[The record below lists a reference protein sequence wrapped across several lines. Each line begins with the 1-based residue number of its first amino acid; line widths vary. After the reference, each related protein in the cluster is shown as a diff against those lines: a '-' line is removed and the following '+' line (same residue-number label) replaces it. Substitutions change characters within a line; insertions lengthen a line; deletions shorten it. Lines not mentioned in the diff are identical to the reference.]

1 MRNNMEDFDDS
12 YERGFRRGNTGMD
25 MRKMFPIIGIAAVVL
40 IAVIV
45 LLGKLAFSKIFY
57 GSERVDL
64 PTYMDEYYQVQPD
77 LLSVIYQD
85 ELQEDKA
92 KVIEGRL
99 YFTID
104 TVKKFLNEGFYADVE
119 EEKLLYTGPTD
130 TTTIMFAD
138 TAYTDAEGKH
148 ELDYVPCLM
157 KEDQVWLAA
166 EYLEGYANFTYT
178 QNDRGVWLYTEETP
192 YTLAVLKKNT
202 KVREKGGTKSP
213 ILTDVSKKDSV
224 EVIESMDKWSKVRTT
239 DMVVGYVENKCLTGY
254 SDQVRTM
261 PANYVEEEYGFTKFP
276 KQEKISMGWHYIGG
290 KGGNKTLDAM
300 IKEGVGMNVIA
311 PTWYSLID
319 NDGNYRDFSDADYVE
334 KAHSKGLQVW
344 GSLDNFNYKNERNAD
359 ISTYAILSSTTKRQR
374 LVKNMIASSKEV
386 GVDGI
391 NIDYEGLTADC
402 GPHFIQFLRELSV
415 ECRKEGLILSVA
427 NYVPFNFN
435 NFYRLDIQGEIA
447 DYVIIMG
454 YDEHY
459 HGSGDPGSVA
469 SIGYVSNGIDK
480 TLEQVPKERVIN
492 ALAFYTILW
501 KTEGAKVTDE
511 YITLKNLDDFLKRT
525 KIKPVWDEETCQNY
539 AEWTSGS
546 ARYQIWLEDADSLK
560 VKINVMHSK
569 DIAGVAVWRLDYGSK
584 TAWELMKVYKD
595 L

>member
-1 MRNNMEDFDDS
+1 M
-12 YERGFRRGNTGMD
+12 
-25 MRKMFPIIGIAAVVL
+25 
-40 IAVIV
+40 
-45 LLGKLAFSKIFY
+45 
-57 GSERVDL
+57 
-64 PTYMDEYYQVQPD
+64 
-77 LLSVIYQD
+77 
-85 ELQEDKA
+85 
-92 KVIEGRL
+92 
-99 YFTID
+99 
-104 TVKKFLNEGFYADVE
+104 
-119 EEKLLYTGPTD
+119 
-130 TTTIMFAD
+130 
-138 TAYTDAEGKH
+138 
-148 ELDYVPCLM
+148 
-157 KEDQVWLAA
+157 
-166 EYLEGYANFTYT
+166 
-178 QNDRGVWLYTEETP
+178 
-192 YTLAVLKKNT
+192 
-202 KVREKGGTKSP
+202 
-213 ILTDVSKKDSV
+213 
-224 EVIESMDKWSKVRTT
+224 
-239 DMVVGYVENKCLTGY
+239 
-254 SDQVRTM
+254 
-261 PANYVEEEYGFTKFP
+261 
-276 KQEKISMGWHYIGG
+276 
-290 KGGNKTLDAM
+290 
-300 IKEGVGMNVIA
+300 
-311 PTWYSLID
+311 
-319 NDGNYRDFSDADYVE
+319 E

-344 GSLDNFNYKNERNAD
+344 GSWDNFNYKNERNAD
-359 ISTYAILSSTTKRQR
+359 ISTYAVLSSTTKRQR